1 MENKVILRNS
11 SKISRVQKDLKERCR
26 ILENAFTYLAKCD
39 IIDEACPAEDMT
51 KWARQ
56 MVCGDVSGLKQH
68 LRDGETTSIFD
79 RIEKRTTE
87 KRLAEFDRDIDNALQ
102 LYESG
107 IQKSSM
113 NLYRYWANVD
123 AAQFIYY
130 KDGCILFDS
139 EQVEHRYSFSL
150 DSEPQLTFIKKA
162 REVQQAIAAFDK
174 MCNKLG
180 LLGISNRDSENAVVQ
195 KNAYGV
201 WWLDL
206 RLLAGIEIR
215 ESDVETIE
223 TSSLDNV
230 RECSYELSDL

>member
-1 MENKVILRNS
+1 MNDKIILKNS
-11 SKISRVQKDLKERCR
+11 YKISRVKADLRERCQ
-26 ILENAFTYLAKCD
+26 ILEEAFSFLAKCH
-39 IIDEACPAEDMT
+39 IIDETCPAEKMT
-51 KWARQ
+51 EWARQ
-56 MVCGDVSGLKQH
+56 IVCGEVSGLKQH
-68 LRDGETTSIFD
+68 LREGETTSIFD
-79 RIEKRTTE
+79 RVEKRTIE

-139 EQVEHRYSFSL
+139 EQVERRYSFSL

-162 REVQQAIAAFDK
+162 REVQQTIAAFDK
-174 MCNKLG
+174 MCSKLG
-180 LLGISNRDSENAVVQ
+180 LLGISNIDSENAVVQ
-195 KNAYGV
+195 KNANGV

-206 RLLAGIEIR
+206 RLLAGTEIR
-215 ESDVETIE
+215 ESDVETID

>member
-1 MENKVILRNS
+1 MNDKIIILRNS
-11 SKISRVQKDLKERCR
+11 VKIAHVISDLEARCK
-26 ILENAFTYLAKCD
+26 ILRKTYSYLVKCG
-39 IIDEACPAEDMT
+39 IIDENTHAEKVT
-51 KWARQ
+51 TWVRQ

-68 LRDGETTSIFD
+68 IRYGNTISIFD
-79 RIEKRTTE
+79 REEKTE
-87 KRLAEFDRDIDNALQ
+87 KQLEELDMEIDTAKSIYDI
-102 LYESG
+102 G
-107 IQKSSM
+107 IKENK

-139 EQVEHRYSFSL
+139 KQVERRYSFSL

-162 REVQQAIAAFDK
+162 REVQQAIAVFDK

-230 RECSYELSDL
+230 MECSYELSDL